1 MENVY
6 LDNAA
11 TTAIRPEVIAEMA
24 TSMATVI
31 GNPSSTHSFGR
42 QAKSVL
48 ENSRKVIAKN
58 INAFSN
64 EIIFTSGATEA
75 INWILN
81 NAVNKLGVTH
91 FITSKTEHHAVLDTL
106 KKIQT
111 EKAITVDYVTVNE
124 FGIISYTHLVSLLDF
139 NTPTLVCL
147 MHVNNEIGS
156 LLDLQKVSTI
166 CKQHNAY
173 FMSDTVQS
181 IGKFVLDVQQLQI
194 DFLVASAH
202 KFHGPK
208 GVGFLYK
215 KKNILLQSLYKGGE
229 QEKGLR
235 AGTENVHNIS
245 GMATALSCSYNQL
258 SSENNHIENLK
269 KYTIEQLF
277 ANFKG
282 IKING
287 DVQHTSNHILNVALP
302 FTPDKSSMI
311 LFYLDMKGIA
321 ISRGSACQS
330 GSNRT
335 SHVLQEILSPEDL
348 EKPSIRISFSY
359 QNTFEDIDALIN
371 ALKTI

>member
-1 MENVY
+1 MKNVY

-11 TTAIRPEVIAEMA
+11 TTAIRPEVIEEMA
-24 TSMATVI
+24 ASMATVV

-48 ENSRKVIAKN
+48 ENARKVIAKN
-58 INAFSN
+58 INASSN

-81 NAVNKLGVTH
+81 NAVNKLGVTR
-91 FITSKTEHHAVLDTL
+91 FITSKIEHHAVLDTL

-111 EKAITVDYVTVNE
+111 EKNITIDYVALNE
-124 FGIISYTHLVSLLDF
+124 FGAVSYTNLVSLLDF

-156 LLDLQKVSTI
+156 LLDLQKVGTI

-245 GMATALSCSYNQL
+245 GMAMALSCSYNQL
-258 SSENNHIENLK
+258 TSENNHIENIK
-269 KYTIEQLF
+269 KYTIQQLF
-277 ANFKG
+277 ANFTG

-287 DVQHTSNHILNVALP
+287 DVQHASNHILNVVLP

-359 QNTFEDIDALIN
+359 QNTFEDVDALIN
-371 ALKTI
+371 ALKTV

>member
-1 MENVY
+1 
-6 LDNAA
+6 
-11 TTAIRPEVIAEMA
+11 
-24 TSMATVI
+24 
-31 GNPSSTHSFGR
+31 
-42 QAKSVL
+42 
-48 ENSRKVIAKN
+48 
-58 INAFSN
+58 
-64 EIIFTSGATEA
+64 
-75 INWILN
+75 
-81 NAVNKLGVTH
+81 
-91 FITSKTEHHAVLDTL
+91 
-106 KKIQT
+106 
-111 EKAITVDYVTVNE
+111 
-124 FGIISYTHLVSLLDF
+124 
-139 NTPTLVCL
+139 
-147 MHVNNEIGS
+147 
-156 LLDLQKVSTI
+156 
-166 CKQHNAY
+166 
-173 FMSDTVQS
+173 
-181 IGKFVLDVQQLQI
+181 
-194 DFLVASAH
+194 LVASAH

-215 KKNILLQSLYKGGE
+215 KKNILFQSLYKGGE

-258 SSENNHIENLK
+258 SSENNHIKNLK
-269 KYTIEQLF
+269 KYTIQQLF
-277 ANFKG
+277 ANFTG

-287 DVQHTSNHILNVALP
+287 DVQHASSHILNVVLP

-359 QNTFEDIDALIN
+359 QNTFEDVDALIN